1 MRTLTEPLQEA
12 QEYKTLVEALA
23 KPMAKALADGC
34 VPSQKLHLMDA
45 LSRENALSSFARFR
59 LIVTS
64 SDKRVREI
72 RDEYLF
78 YDRNTVIFPAKD
90 LIFYQADLRGREL
103 EKERIRC
110 LRRLVEGRPTTVVT
124 TFAALMTPQVPLSA
138 WKSNVLQLEKR
149 QTYSLEELSRKLVRM
164 GYEKNF
170 QVDAPGQ
177 FAVRG
182 DIVDVFDLTEENP
195 YRIEFFDEEVDSIR
209 SFDLETQRSI
219 EPMELVKIY
228 PATELILS
236 DARLSDGIDRIR
248 EEEKKT
254 EEALRSQGHMEAAHR
269 LSEGIG
275 ELCEAA
281 LEYRDFG
288 GLEGYIHYFYPQTD
302 SFLEMF
308 PEEHSM
314 IFLDEPVHLREEG
327 EAVELEFR
335 ESMIS
340 RSEKGYVLPGQM
352 QLVCSA
358 ALTASRMNDYRC
370 LGLTALAT
378 GDSFFLPE
386 CIVSVHA
393 RSVPAYNKSFDT
405 LVSDLK
411 KYKLQ
416 KYRMVIIS
424 ASRTRAK
431 RLAGDLTERGL
442 TSFYS
447 ENPDRILGD
456 SEIMTYYGNIAHGF
470 EYPQIRFIVIAE
482 TDIFGPAR
490 KTKKVKRHYDGE
502 SIRDFAELKVGDY
515 VVHEDH
521 GIGVYRGV
529 EKIEVDGIAKDYIK
543 IEYGG
548 GGTLYI
554 LPGELKSLQ
563 KYASQDAAKPKLNKL
578 GTQEWTSTRNKVKGA
593 VEEVAQDLVELY
605 AKRQAMKGHRFS
617 PDTVWQREFEE
628 MFPYEETQDQLNAI
642 EDTKHDMESDKIMDR
657 LICGDVGYGKT
668 EIAIRAAF
676 KAVQDGLQVAVLV
689 PTTILAQQ
697 HFNTFTERMKEY
709 PVCVEMMSRFRTAAE
724 QKKTK
729 EGLESGRVDIVIG
742 THRILSKD
750 VKFKRL
756 GLLVVDEEQRFGV
769 THKEKIKKLREN
781 VDVLTLSATPIPRTL
796 HMSLIGIR
804 DMSVLEEAPQD
815 RVSIQTY
822 VMEYNEEMVREAIL
836 RELSRGGQVYY
847 VYNRVNDIA
856 EVAGRLQQ
864 QVPEARISF
873 AHGQMNESELEKIMY
888 DFISGGIDVLVST
901 TIIETGLD
909 ISNVN
914 TIIIHD
920 SDRMGLSQL
929 YQLRGRVGR
938 SNRTAYAFLMYK
950 KDKMLKEVAEKR
962 LAAIREFT
970 DLGSGFRIAM
980 RDLEIRG
987 AGSVLGRAQHGH
999 MTAVGYDLY
1008 CKMLD
1013 TAVKH
1018 AKGLPVPE
1026 EKNTFVNLSADA
1038 FIPDSYI
1045 MNEAQKLD
1053 IYKKIAAVASLEDC
1067 DDIRDEL
1074 RDRFGEK
1081 IPASAENLLRIA
1093 LIRSIAGKLDMAEI
1107 VGGDG
1112 SIRVTMNKDAA
1123 VQVAGIPR
1131 FLAKYQGRLQFSPKG
1146 QAKGELKGQPYF
1158 TLRYAQTGVT
1168 TRDEEELLAQTE
1180 GFLVNFSEIL
1190 R

>member
-23 KPMAKALADGC
+23 KPKAKALADGC

-393 RSVPAYNKSFDT
+393 RNVPAYNKSFDT

-416 KYRMVIIS
+416 KYRIVIIS

-456 SEIMTYYGNIAHGF
+456 GEIMTYYGNIAHGF

-1018 AKGLPVPE
+1018 AKGLPVPK

-1168 TRDEEELLAQTE
+1168 ARDEEELLAQTE

>member
-1 MRTLTEPLQEA
+1 M
-12 QEYKTLVEALA
+12 
-23 KPMAKALADGC
+23 
-34 VPSQKLHLMDA
+34 
-45 LSRENALSSFARFR
+45 
-59 LIVTS
+59 
-64 SDKRVREI
+64 
-72 RDEYLF
+72 
-78 YDRNTVIFPAKD
+78 
-90 LIFYQADLRGREL
+90 
-103 EKERIRC
+103 
-110 LRRLVEGRPTTVVT
+110 
-124 TFAALMTPQVPLSA
+124 
-138 WKSNVLQLEKR
+138 
-149 QTYSLEELSRKLVRM
+149 
-164 GYEKNF
+164 
-170 QVDAPGQ
+170 
-177 FAVRG
+177 
-182 DIVDVFDLTEENP
+182 
-195 YRIEFFDEEVDSIR
+195 
-209 SFDLETQRSI
+209 
-219 EPMELVKIY
+219 
-228 PATELILS
+228 
-236 DARLSDGIDRIR
+236 
-248 EEEKKT
+248 
-254 EEALRSQGHMEAAHR
+254 
-269 LSEGIG
+269 
-275 ELCEAA
+275 
-281 LEYRDFG
+281 
-288 GLEGYIHYFYPQTD
+288 
-302 SFLEMF
+302 
-308 PEEHSM
+308 
-314 IFLDEPVHLREEG
+314 
-327 EAVELEFR
+327 
-335 ESMIS
+335 
-340 RSEKGYVLPGQM
+340 
-352 QLVCSA
+352 
-358 ALTASRMNDYRC
+358 
-370 LGLTALAT
+370 
-378 GDSFFLPE
+378 
-386 CIVSVHA
+386 
-393 RSVPAYNKSFDT
+393 
-405 LVSDLK
+405 
-411 KYKLQ
+411 
-416 KYRMVIIS
+416 
-424 ASRTRAK
+424 
-431 RLAGDLTERGL
+431 
-442 TSFYS
+442 
-447 ENPDRILGD
+447 
-456 SEIMTYYGNIAHGF
+456 
-470 EYPQIRFIVIAE
+470 
-482 TDIFGPAR
+482 
-490 KTKKVKRHYDGE
+490 
-502 SIRDFAELKVGDY
+502 
-515 VVHEDH
+515 
-521 GIGVYRGV
+521 
-529 EKIEVDGIAKDYIK
+529 
-543 IEYGG
+543 
-548 GGTLYI
+548 
-554 LPGELKSLQ
+554 
-563 KYASQDAAKPKLNKL
+563 
-578 GTQEWTSTRNKVKGA
+578 
-593 VEEVAQDLVELY
+593 
-605 AKRQAMKGHRFS
+605 
-617 PDTVWQREFEE
+617 
-628 MFPYEETQDQLNAI
+628 
-642 EDTKHDMESDKIMDR
+642 
-657 LICGDVGYGKT
+657 
-668 EIAIRAAF
+668 
-676 KAVQDGLQVAVLV
+676 
-689 PTTILAQQ
+689 
-697 HFNTFTERMKEY
+697 
-709 PVCVEMMSRFRTAAE
+709 
-724 QKKTK
+724 
-729 EGLESGRVDIVIG
+729 
-742 THRILSKD
+742 
-750 VKFKRL
+750 
-756 GLLVVDEEQRFGV
+756 DEEQRFGV

-999 MTAVGYDLY
+999 MAAVGYDLY

-1018 AKGLPVPE
+1018 AKGLPVPK